1 MEVIA
6 RTECRNTNIRQP
18 DFQPSI
24 PEFGFDDICM
34 NVAYILAT
42 PDTYAGVRTY
52 AVLTRPIA
60 FLFDEAL
67 IKAFNRLCEQ
77 ISAMGWHLE
86 RIIRQFQDSPFV
98 GIHVDKGLFRLI
110 LRNWAGSCSCLY
122 KSPLPVYACSLLPP
136 PWIP

>member
-1 MEVIA
+1 MEIIA
-6 RTECRNTNIRQP
+6 KTECRNTKIRQL

-24 PEFGFDDICM
+24 PEFDFDGICV
-34 NVAYILAT
+34 NVAYMLAT

-60 FLFDEAL
+60 FLLDETL
-67 IKAFNRLCEQ
+67 IKAFNKLCEQ
-77 ISAMGWHLE
+77 IGAMGRHLE
-86 RIIRQFQDSPFV
+86 RIIRQFQDSLFV
-98 GIHVDKGLFRLI
+98 DIDVDKGLCQLI

-122 KSPLPVYACSLLPP
+122 KSSLPVYACSLLPP